1 MVQYF
6 EWVSHNKTGIL
17 QDNTTRLP
25 NNIFLQLLSQF
36 LKVLKERNE
45 KVNLIAGSENVTLS
59 H

>member
-45 KVNLIAGSENVTLS
+45 KVNLIAGSENVALS